1 MVCGGVC
8 AHQYAVHLL
17 AAHPQTQV
25 SLVPF
30 LWIVAVKRFLAR
42 GSNEGEGDGEGEFE
56 GN

>member
-1 MVCGGVC
+1 MVCRGVC

-30 LWIVAVKRFLAR
+30 LWIIAVKPFLAR